1 MSNPNPSS
9 VRGALGRLHPF
20 SIAVVVAAVIAT
32 PLMLGFSGGFGTSKG
47 GDAEAANAEVAAT
60 STSLA
65 SGDFV
70 DAEPAFSAEELAFF
84 EALAADEQARWA
96 ALAEAELAARWA
108 ALAPPPAPAPAPTPA
123 PAPAPA
129 PEVGG
134 GAPAPEVASGSVWDA
149 LAQCE
154 SSGNWAMNSG
164 NGFFGGIQFMHQ
176 TWVNMGG
183 RDYAE
188 YPHEAS
194 REQQIEVAERLLA
207 AYGWGQWPACS
218 SKLGLR

>member
-1 MSNPNPSS
+1 MSNPNPSV

-20 SIAVVVAAVIAT
+20 SVAVVVAAVIAT
-32 PLMLGFSGGFGTSKG
+32 PIMLGFSGGIGPADVPT
-47 GDAEAANAEVAAT
+47 DDVQAAT

-65 SGDFV
+65 SG
-70 DAEPAFSAEELAFF
+70 ELAATESEPEFTAEQIAYF
-84 EALAADEQARWA
+84 EALVADEQARWA
-96 ALAEAELAARWA
+96 ALVEADLQARWA
-108 ALAPPPAPAPAPTPA
+108 ALAPPPPPPPAPAPVPT
-123 PAPAPA
+123 PAPA

-134 GAPAPEVASGSVWDA
+134 GPPAPEVGSGSVWDA

-164 NGFFGGIQFMHQ
+164 NGFYGGVQFMHQ

-188 YPHEAS
+188 YPHEAT
-194 REQQIEVAERLLA
+194 REQQIEVSERLLA

-218 SKLGLR
+218 RKLGLR

>member
-1 MSNPNPSS
+1 MSNPKPSLI
-9 VRGALGRLHPF
+9 RGALGRLHPF
-20 SIAVVVAAVIAT
+20 SVAVVLAAVIAT
-32 PLMLGFSGGFGTSKG
+32 PIILGFSGGIGPA
-47 GDAEAANAEVAAT
+47 DAPAPQAPQAEAAT

-65 SGDFV
+65 SGELV
-70 DAEPAFSAEELAFF
+70 ATEPEPEFSAEDIAYFEL
-84 EALAADEQARWA
+84 LVADEQARWA
-96 ALAEAELAARWA
+96 ALVEADLQARWA
-108 ALAPPPAPAPAPTPA
+108 ALAPPPPPPPA

-134 GAPAPEVASGSVWDA
+134 GPPAPEVASGSVWDA

-164 NGFFGGIQFMHQ
+164 NGFYGGVQFMHQ

-188 YPHEAS
+188 YPHEAT
-194 REQQIEVAERLLA
+194 REQQIEVSERLLA

-218 SKLGLR
+218 AKLGLR